1 MKPQQAQLTLATAEK
16 DYLTSM
22 PPEVLFKI
30 ISYLP
35 SSSWVLPLVKV
46 CHSLRQYVKQNAARI
61 CNSFIRSRFRSE
73 SEILQSVIVDGWLV
87 PTRCCMRR
95 EENMLEGCMLGLQ
108 LTKSGPVYLQA
119 LEEWALYI
127 QMHLEIF
134 MDPEG
139 EVGADTLEPEVG
151 CRVVRKFLMG

>member
-1 MKPQQAQLTLATAEK
+1 
-16 DYLTSM
+16 
-22 PPEVLFKI
+22 
-30 ISYLP
+30 
-35 SSSWVLPLVKV
+35 
-46 CHSLRQYVKQNAARI
+46 
-61 CNSFIRSRFRSE
+61 
-73 SEILQSVIVDGWLV
+73 
-87 PTRCCMRR
+87 
-95 EENMLEGCMLGLQ
+95 MLGLQ